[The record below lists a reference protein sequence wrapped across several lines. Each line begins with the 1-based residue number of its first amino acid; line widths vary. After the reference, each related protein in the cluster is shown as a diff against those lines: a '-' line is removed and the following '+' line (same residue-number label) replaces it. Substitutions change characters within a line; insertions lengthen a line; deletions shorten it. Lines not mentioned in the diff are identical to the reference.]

1 MLRPPRRARALRA
14 AARARWRDAACGEA
28 KQIAGTAA
36 AQRPC
41 AHGARGA
48 SQSQKHTPSEH
59 PAPSS
64 RQKYVGRHGSAPQTG
79 PPALKPAQGRQD
91 PRPRMGIPTPVPAYC
106 GNEEDILMLAN
117 SDAVRR
123 LRRAVLGEKRGGSGR
138 TQALRARAGAVSR
151 ALVSQRPDPVP
162 ATVRRLKITLRRLP
176 RPASPVSGDGDGAQ
190 TSAQELSETA
200 LTVSGDGDGA
210 QTSAQELSET
220 ALLRLKTRLQVV

>member
-14 AARARWRDAACGEA
+14 AARARWRDSAGGEA

-64 RQKYVGRHGSAPQTG
+64 RQKYVDRHGSAPQTG

-91 PRPRMGIPTPVPAYC
+91 PGSRMALVPAHC
-106 GNEEDILMLAN
+106 GNEDADIMLAN

-138 TQALRARAGAVSR
+138 TQALRACAGAVSR

-200 LTVSGDGDGA
+200 L
-210 QTSAQELSET
+210 LS
-220 ALLRLKTRLQVV
+220 LKTRLQVV